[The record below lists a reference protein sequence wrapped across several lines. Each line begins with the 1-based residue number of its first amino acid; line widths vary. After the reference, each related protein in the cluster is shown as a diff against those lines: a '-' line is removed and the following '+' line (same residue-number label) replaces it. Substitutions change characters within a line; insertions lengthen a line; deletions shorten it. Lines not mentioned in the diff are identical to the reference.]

1 MREQM
6 IADAAAAAA
15 AKAAAAEAATEG
27 AAEGGAE
34 GGEGEKPAEGEE
46 GAAPAPAPPAAQED
60 TTASKANLKKQ
71 ESSKEAGFV
80 LVVNTVVSKKTLP
93 LSTCS
98 IFSRK

>member
-46 GAAPAPAPPAAQED
+46 GAAPAPPAAQED

-93 LSTCS
+93 LSS
-98 IFSRK
+98 IFSP